1 MGPEPGPDL
10 TRAGPGP
17 SVVAASV
24 RPVPS
29 DVPSDVPGPA
39 AHLRA
44 YVDRV
49 THGDD
54 DASARV
60 RRAMAGESSARFR
73 DRLLLERAA
82 WLARET
88 DRTLQDIAADCGF
101 SGYDVFVRAFR
112 RELGARPSDWRAEP
126 TSWAIDAPGDVH
138 VAPPDGIRLPSR
150 DRMGSVDLV
159 VAMAEQHVR
168 DVGDLVAALPEPDRS
183 GAGPVLAEVVGRME
197 RLASLVHETSYSSR
211 GGLRTRLDLVGPDFV
226 SAVAVLGT
234 QGRFDEAVVD
244 AFSPDP
250 AVVTFGAM
258 VTGAVTDADDLLRT
272 ARHRVARVTSA

>member
-1 MGPEPGPDL
+1 
-10 TRAGPGP
+10 
-17 SVVAASV
+17 
-24 RPVPS
+24 VPS

-88 DRTLQDIAADCGF
+88 DRTLQDIAVDCGF

-159 VAMAEQHVR
+159 VAMAEQHVS

-197 RLASLVHETSYSSR
+197 RLAWLVHETSYSSR
-211 GGLRTRLDLVGPDFV
+211 GGLRARLDLVGPDFV
-226 SAVAVLGT
+226 SAVAVLGM

-250 AVVTFGAM
+250 SVVTLGAM

-272 ARHRVARVTSA
+272 ARHRVAGVTSA